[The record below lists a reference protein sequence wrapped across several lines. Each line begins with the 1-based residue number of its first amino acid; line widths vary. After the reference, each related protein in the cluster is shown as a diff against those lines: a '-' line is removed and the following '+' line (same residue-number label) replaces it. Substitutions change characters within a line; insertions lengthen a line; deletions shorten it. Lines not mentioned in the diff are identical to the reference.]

1 MNFPK
6 EPNFSRGGDNF
17 ARGEGRAPLLTTPLS
32 HLYNKH
38 KYQVAENALLCIPR
52 FLPKTRCNEAK
63 TKYLCFFVDP
73 FWEHGWMNL
82 TAASAAIVLT
92 SNLVFRLHVLLMW
105 QLI

>member
-1 MNFPK
+1 MRNSVFIPV
-6 EPNFSRGGDNF
+6 F
-17 ARGEGRAPLLTTPLS
+17 LLLVLAVS
-32 HLYNKH
+32 QASCRL
-38 KYQVAENALLCIPR
+38 VCI
-52 FLPKTRCNEAK
+52 E
-63 TKYLCFFVDP
+63 VEDP